1 MSYSG
6 DAAEQVVRMSL
17 ETGEVAIKLAG
28 SGAKE
33 IAVLLYSILKD
44 QKRTRG
50 KVRMESMIRSGKEL
64 KVFAVKD
71 EDLERFCKEAKQ
83 YGVLY
88 CVLKDRDAND
98 GITDI
103 MVRAEDAGKINR
115 IFERFK
121 LSTVD
126 MASIRESIEKS
137 RESRTEGE
145 GAAPESEAKE
155 AAAEEPP
162 VYTPPESGD
171 LEEPVYTPPL
181 DTEVEPVFTFREK
194 DEEAA
199 REKSSFLDALF
210 GPTDTPQEETQ
221 KENPTQAGTG
231 VPRQS
236 EPTSESKAAAERGT
250 SEDEPARGRP
260 SVRRELREIR
270 EEQRRTAETA
280 PAPGKAP
287 LSHIEPRKKYKTSVK
302 EI

>member
-71 EDLERFCKEAKQ
+71 EDLERF
-83 YGVLY
+83 
-88 CVLKDRDAND
+88 
-98 GITDI
+98 
-103 MVRAEDAGKINR
+103 
-115 IFERFK
+115 K

-126 MASIRESIEKS
+126 MASIKEEIQQS
-137 RESRTEGE
+137 REAKVDNASPER
-145 GAAPESEAKE
+145 GAA
-155 AAAEEPP
+155 
-162 VYTPPESGD
+162 TPQ
-171 LEEPVYTPPL
+171 
-181 DTEVEPVFTFREK
+181 EK
-194 DEEAA
+194 DA
-199 REKSSFLDALF
+199 FLDALF
-210 GPTDTPQEETQ
+210 GPTDTPQEEPQ
-221 KENPTQAGTG
+221 KENPTEAGTG

-250 SEDEPARGRP
+250 SENESARSRP
-260 SVRRELREIR
+260 PVRKELREIR
-270 EEQRRTAETA
+270 EEQRRSAETA